1 MQKEVT
7 IDYIGVELIVIG
19 DYYEPTPAVQYDA
32 DFLGYPGDGP
42 YFEADVIYVSD
53 SEVNIIDLFI
63 SLQLQEI
70 EDLVLIKLEE

>member
-7 IDYIGVELIVIG
+7 IDYMGVELIVIG

-42 YFEADVIYVSD
+42 YFEANEIYVSD

-63 SLQLQEI
+63 SLQLNEI

>member
-7 IDYIGVELIVIG
+7 IDYMGVELIVIG
-19 DYYEPTPAVQYDA
+19 DYEKAVDAVMYDT
-32 DFLGYPGDGP
+32 DLCGYPGDDAT
-42 YFEADVIYVSD
+42 FETDVIYVSD
-53 SEVNIIDLFI
+53 SEVNIIDLFV

>member
-7 IDYIGVELIVIG
+7 IDYMGVELIVIG

-42 YFEADVIYVSD
+42 YFEANEIFVSD
-53 SEVNIIDLFI
+53 SEVNIIEMLI
-63 SLQLQEI
+63 NLQLNEI

>member
-1 MQKEVT
+1 MQKKVT

-19 DYYEPTPAVQYDA
+19 NYEKAVEAIMYDT
-32 DFLGYPGDGP
+32 DLCGYPGDGAT
-42 YFEADVIYVSD
+42 FEADVIYVSD
-53 SEVNIIDLFI
+53 SEVNIIDMFV

>member
-7 IDYIGVELIVIG
+7 IDYMGVELIVTG
-19 DYYEPTPAVQYDA
+19 YYEAATNALQYDA
-32 DFLGYPGDGP
+32 DFLGYPGDP
-42 YFEADVIYVSD
+42 ATFEADEIYVSD

-63 SLQLQEI
+63 SLQLNEI

>member
-1 MQKEVT
+1 MEKEVT
-7 IDYIGVELIVIG
+7 IDYMGVELIVVG
-19 DYYEPTPAVQYDA
+19 DYYEPTPSVQYDA

-42 YFEADVIYVSD
+42 YFEANEIFVSD
-53 SEVNIIDLFI
+53 SNINIIDMFV